1 MCDKNLVKKWGEF
14 YPLKTELFFEPG
26 ERFENLNCK
35 VLLIN
40 TCLSTSLKLKCI
52 NYLQVINTL
61 LIVNTRQNR
70 YTYIYPTF
78 ACVNN
83 SVNIY
88 LLHWTQITV
97 INSNYLFGKT
107 CHYSRVFT
115 YLSIGMSGLHGE
127 TSHLARKGGG
137 AFWAIVEYSL
147 IYFKLFFLI
156 KNLSNIHLVLHKN
169 VFKQSYYNTQK

>member
-1 MCDKNLVKKWGEF
+1 MCDKNLVKKWVEF
-14 YPLKTELFFEPG
+14 YLLKTELFFVPG
-26 ERFENLNCK
+26 ERFENLKYK

-52 NYLQVINTL
+52 NYLQVINTV

-88 LLHWTQITV
+88 PLHWTQITV
-97 INSNYLFGKT
+97 IKFQLSYLFGKT
-107 CHYSRVFT
+107 CHYSRLCT

-127 TSHLARKGGG
+127 KSHLTGGG
-137 AFWAIVEYSL
+137 EDFE
-147 IYFKLFFLI
+147 
-156 KNLSNIHLVLHKN
+156 
-169 VFKQSYYNTQK
+169 Q